1 MFEIDKQFDFCYGHR
16 VHNQELNA
24 DLSENGIC
32 KCRHLHGH
40 NGLLKVGL
48 KAKNLERGMVT
59 DFKNLEC
66 IKTLVDDI
74 LDHKFIVDIHD
85 PLFKEIT
92 AGYSRPVEFSD
103 IHWDAY
109 GLGVIKPEYVEDS
122 VSVANHSKGEEYA
135 RAVRDKLEG
144 FVIVDFVPTS
154 ENLCKKFAEIA
165 HQRLFEL
172 FDGRVQ
178 VAYVDFWET
187 PKSHCRYTLD

>member
-24 DLSENGIC
+24 DLSENSQC

-40 NGLLKVGL
+40 NGLVKVGL

-74 LDHKFIVDIHD
+74 LDHKFIIDVND
-85 PLFKEIT
+85 PLFKDIT

-103 IHWDAY
+103 IIWDDY
-109 GLGVIKPEYVEDS
+109 NLGSINPNYIDDAVR
-122 VSVANHSKGEEYA
+122 VAMFKGDEYA
-135 RAVRDKLEG
+135 RAIRDKLEG

-154 ENLCKKFAEIA
+154 ENLCKKFAEVA
-165 HQRLFEL
+165 TLRLKEL
-172 FDGRVQ
+172 FDGRVE

-187 PKSHCRYTLD
+187 PKSHCRYTLG